1 MILSEYT
8 PEQLKKFRDDAAAE
22 LAAYK
27 AQGIALDL
35 TRGKPE
41 KRQLDLTSDMLD
53 VLTSS
58 SDFKC
63 ESGLDCRNYG
73 ILDGIP
79 EAKRLFSEL
88 LGLPESMILVCGNS
102 SLNLMFD
109 TVARC
114 MLFGVAGGKKPWG
127 QQGEIKFL
135 CPSPGY
141 DRHFGVTET
150 FGIKLIPVTMNADG
164 PDMDEVRALV
174 ENDPSVKGMW
184 CVPKFSNPDGV
195 TYSDAVVEALASMK
209 VAADDFRIFWDN
221 AYAVHELYDENVP
234 LLDIFETAKKYGNED
249 RIFYF
254 ASTSK
259 ISFPGAGVAIMAA
272 SENNLAQIKPILGKQ
287 TIGFDKVNQ
296 LRHVRYFKDAEGVR
310 AMMRRHADILRPKFE
325 MVNEIL
331 EKELGGLGIA
341 EWTKPRGGYF
351 ISLNVQDG
359 CAKRVYDTAKE
370 VGVALT
376 AAGATFPYGKDPR
389 DCNLRLAPSFPSVDD
404 LKAATEILCACV
416 RFVAAEKM
424 LEK

>member
-1 MILSEYT
+1 MILSEYSK
-8 PEQLKKFRDDAAAE
+8 EQLTKFRDEAAAQ

-27 AQGIALDL
+27 EKGIKLDL

-41 KRQLDLTSDMLD
+41 KGQLDLTADMLD
-53 VLTSS
+53 ALTSS

-63 ESGLDCRNYG
+63 ESGMDCRNYG

-114 MLFGVAGGKKPWG
+114 MLFGVAGGAKPWG

-141 DRHFGVTET
+141 DRHFAVTET
-150 FGIKLIPVTMNADG
+150 FGIQLIPVTMRADG
-164 PDMDEVRALV
+164 PDMDEVRALA
-174 ENDPSVKGMW
+174 EKDPSVKGIW
-184 CVPKFSNPDGV
+184 CVPKFSNPDGI

-209 VAADDFRIFWDN
+209 PAADDFRIFWDN
-221 AYAVHELYDENVP
+221 AYAVHELYDEEVP
-234 LLDIFETAKKYGNED
+234 LLDIFETAKKYGSED

-272 SENNLAQIKPILGKQ
+272 SEKNLAQIRPILGKQ
-287 TIGFDKVNQ
+287 TIGFDKINQ
-296 LRHVRYFKDAEGVR
+296 LRHVRYFKDAAGVR

-325 MVNEIL
+325 AVDEIL
-331 EKELGGLGIA
+331 TRELGGLGIA
-341 EWTKPRGGYF
+341 DWTKPKGGYF
-351 ISLNVQDG
+351 ISLNVQEG

-376 AAGATFPYGKDPR
+376 AAGATFPYGKDPL
-389 DCNLRLAPSFPSVDD
+389 DKNLRLAPSFPPMAD
-404 LKAATEILCACV
+404 LIAATEILCACV
-416 RFVAAEKM
+416 RYVAAEK
-424 LEK
+424 LLGE

>member
-1 MILSEYT
+1 MILSEYSK
-8 PEQLKKFRDDAAAE
+8 EQLTKFRDEAAAQ

-27 AQGIALDL
+27 EKGIKLDL

-41 KRQLDLTSDMLD
+41 KGQLDLTADMMD
-53 VLTSS
+53 ALTSS

-63 ESGLDCRNYG
+63 ESGMDCRNYG

-114 MLFGVAGGKKPWG
+114 MLFGVAGGAKPWG

-141 DRHFGVTET
+141 DRHFAVTET
-150 FGIKLIPVTMNADG
+150 FGIQLIPVTMRADG
-164 PDMDEVRALV
+164 PDMDEVRALA
-174 ENDPSVKGMW
+174 EKDPSVKGMW
-184 CVPKFSNPDGV
+184 CVPKFSNPDGI

-209 VAADDFRIFWDN
+209 PAADDFRIFWDN
-221 AYAVHELYDENVP
+221 AYAVHELYDEDVP

-272 SENNLAQIKPILGKQ
+272 SEKNLAQIRPILGKQ
-287 TIGFDKVNQ
+287 TIGFDKINQ
-296 LRHVRYFKDAEGVR
+296 LRHVRYFKDAAGVR

-325 MVNEIL
+325 AVDEIL
-331 EKELGGLGIA
+331 TRELGGLGIA
-341 EWTKPRGGYF
+341 EWTKPKGGYF
-351 ISLNVQDG
+351 ISLNVQEG

-376 AAGATFPYGKDPR
+376 AAGATFPYGKDPL
-389 DCNLRLAPSFPSVDD
+389 DKNLRLAPSFPPMAD
-404 LKAATEILCACV
+404 LIAATEILCACV
-416 RFVAAEKM
+416 RYVAAEK
-424 LEK
+424 LLAE

>member
-1 MILSEYT
+1 MILSEYSK
-8 PEQLKKFRDDAAAE
+8 EQLTKFRDDAAAQ

-27 AQGIALDL
+27 EKGIKLDL

-41 KRQLDLTSDMLD
+41 KGQLDLTSDMLD

-58 SDFKC
+58 SDFKS
-63 ESGLDCRNYG
+63 ENGMDCRNYG

-88 LGLPESMILVCGNS
+88 LGLPESRILVCGNS

-114 MLFGVAGGKKPWG
+114 MLFGVVGGKKPWG
-127 QQGEIKFL
+127 QQDEIKFL

-141 DRHFGVTET
+141 DRHFAVTET
-150 FGIKLIPVTMNADG
+150 FGIQLIPVTMRADG

-174 ENDPSVKGMW
+174 EKDPAVKGMW
-184 CVPKFSNPDGV
+184 CMPKYSNPDGI
-195 TYSDAVVEALASMK
+195 TYSDAVVEALAALK
-209 VAADDFRIFWDN
+209 PAADDFRIFWDN
-221 AYAVHELYDENVP
+221 AYAVHDLYDEEVP
-234 LLDIFETAKKYGNED
+234 LLDIFKAAEKYGNED
-249 RIFYF
+249 MIFYF

-272 SENNLAQIKPILGKQ
+272 SEKNLAQIKPILGKQ

-296 LRHVRYFKDAEGVR
+296 LRHVRYFKDAAGVR

-325 MVNEIL
+325 AVDEIL
-331 EKELGGLGIA
+331 TRELGGLGIA
-341 EWTKPRGGYF
+341 EWTKPKGGYF
-351 ISLNVQDG
+351 ISLNVQEG
-359 CAKRVYDTAKE
+359 CAKLVYDKAKE

-376 AAGATFPYGKDPR
+376 AAGATFPYGKDPL
-389 DCNLRLAPSFPSVDD
+389 DKNLRLAPSFPPLAD
-404 LKAATEILCACV
+404 LIAATEILCACV
-416 RFVAAEKM
+416 RFVAAKKLLGE
-424 LEK
+424 